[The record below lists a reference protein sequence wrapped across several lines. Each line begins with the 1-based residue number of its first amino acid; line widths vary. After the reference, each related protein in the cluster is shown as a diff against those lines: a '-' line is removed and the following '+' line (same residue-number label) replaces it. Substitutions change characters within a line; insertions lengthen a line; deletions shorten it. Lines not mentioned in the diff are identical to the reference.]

1 MQVDIGSRNQS
12 TMSGRTSRFVPFLIA
27 LTICATSAVALGF
40 GAWHF
45 FGKNPTTVSNKTPKV
60 ISDAAVQAATAG
72 GPEAAPANGNTPK
85 EPATAPNTGATAPPP
100 GTLYVT
106 GAMLELGGSD
116 PTVPAQR
123 VSVDS
128 FFISETEVTNQ
139 QYQDFVKQTGHRGP
153 AGWKDGEYPL
163 GAANEPVTGV
173 SWQDAVE
180 YCEWLS
186 SKLGETVRLPAEAEW
201 ELAARG
207 PQGLK
212 FPWGNEW
219 DDRAAASEKKQGF
232 VHAVKS
238 YPVGRS
244 PCGAYDMAGNVW
256 EWVGDVRE
264 PAEKTATPENTRNR
278 VIKGGAA
285 NEQPELITGTSR
297 NLVPK
302 DYAGSF
308 VGFRYVVVRS

>member
-1 MQVDIGSRNQS
+1 MSR
-12 TMSGRTSRFVPFLIA
+12 RTSRFVPFLIA
-27 LTICATSAVALGF
+27 LTVCASSAVALGF
-40 GAWHF
+40 SAWHF
-45 FGKNPTTVSNKTPKV
+45 FGRNPAAANNNRPKV
-60 ISDAAVQAATAG
+60 IADSAVQAATAG
-72 GPEAAPANGNTPK
+72 SAPATANTSAAK
-85 EPATAPNTGATAPPP
+85 EPAAVPPNSAPPAP
-100 GTLYVT
+100 PAGTLYVA
-106 GAMLELGGSD
+106 GGMLELGGTDS
-116 PTVPAQR
+116 TAPAQK
-123 VSVDS
+123 VAVDS

-139 QYQDFVKQTGHRGP
+139 QYQEFLKDTKHPSPG
-153 AGWKDGEYPL
+153 GWKDGDFPL

-173 SWQDAVE
+173 TWQDAID

-186 SKLGETVRLPAEAEW
+186 KKLGQTVRLPVEAEW

-212 FPWGNEW
+212 YPWGNEW
-219 DDRAAASEKKQGF
+219 DERAAASEKKQGF

-238 YPVGRS
+238 YPAGRS

-264 PAEKTATPENTRNR
+264 PEDKTVAAEDARKR

-285 NEQPELITGTSR
+285 NEQPALITGASR
-297 NLVPK
+297 NVIPK

-308 VGFRYVVVRS
+308 LGFRYVVVRS